1 MKKFLKLKGFG
12 NKETHL
18 IPLKNIIDSRFN
30 DDCTSIMMIGGYKV
44 NVVEN
49 EPTIM
54 EMLDYFESESISED
68 DLWEAYSSPF

>member
-12 NKETHL
+12 NKEIHL
-18 IPLKNIIDSRFN
+18 IPLKNIVDIHFT
-30 DDCTSIMMIGGYKV
+30 DDCTSIMMIGGYKI

-54 EMLDYFESESISED
+54 EMLSYFESESISED
-68 DLWEAYSSPF
+68 DLYVAYEPPF